1 MLLDVLLGLVR
12 PGLVLLQFVP
22 PVGLILAVVDVAGER
37 LGSGVGLGVS
47 PQLAGLYKT
56 LTTGLTLETLVS
68 VVSSDVSL
76 QQCSLRRP
84 VLATVEGAPVY
95 STLVNSPVS
104 GQVGAVLAGVG
115 TDLALELLLVRVDG
129 LVLLQGGLL
138 GEQLPAGLAAELL
151 LAVVLLVFLQ
161 VVGGLGPEGAVLM
174 LTDEGLVRLVTG
186 LVSQHLLDPAVLV
199 GAPGTFVG
207 RRTSYVARLDMLVVI
222 LDPGTLEGTEGTA
235 VLLVLPVN
243 FLVDLQFVRGG
254 AAEGTLAALD
264 AVL

>member
-1 MLLDVLLGLVR
+1 M
-12 PGLVLLQFVP
+12 
-22 PVGLILAVVDVAGER
+22 
-37 LGSGVGLGVS
+37 
-47 PQLAGLYKT
+47 
-56 LTTGLTLETLVS
+56 
-68 VVSSDVSL
+68 
-76 QQCSLRRP
+76 
-84 VLATVEGAPVY
+84 
-95 STLVNSPVS
+95 
-104 GQVGAVLAGVG
+104 GAVLAGVR
-115 TDLALELLLVRVDG
+115 TDLALELLLVSVDG

-264 AVL
+264 AVLQLLWAGLGGVLTAVLRQQFVLPVHDDLLGADGVLRGLGVGVRPGLPLPTHRGPSTVGHHRGL